1 MALKLNITVV
11 MACLSVALVSPA
23 IAEDYEV
30 SPHFTNCGDGSYD
43 RAVKDGV
50 TLGISP
56 IPPYVIVDPTT
67 NQVSGVDSD
76 IVNAALDWAGISKRK
91 YEIITVEA
99 RVPSLQSKR
108 IDIVVT
114 NIHVTPD
121 RVKVIDFSGPA
132 WWYGPTI
139 VVQKGNPLNIK
150 SFDDLKGKQVG
161 VQGGTAQDE
170 YARHIGA
177 EVVPFPSPVEEF
189 SSIVTGRVP
198 ILLEDDELYDH
209 YKKDNPTAPIETV
222 ANLKIPNELVLK
234 YGYGYARYG
243 FRKDDCSLR
252 AAFTQGLAEIRGNHT
267 VEKILVKYGLD
278 PKRNLFY

>member
-1 MALKLNITVV
+1 MGFALKAAFVV
-11 MACLSVALVSPA
+11 ACLAAASPDRA
-23 IAEDYEV
+23 FAEEYEV
-30 SPHFTNCGDGSYD
+30 SPNFMHCGDGSYE
-43 RAVKDGV
+43 RAVKDGI

-56 IPPYVIVDPTT
+56 IPPYVVVDATT
-67 NQVSGVDSD
+67 NEVSGVDAE
-76 IVNAALDWAGISKRK
+76 IVNTALDWAGITKRK

-108 IDIVVT
+108 IDVIVT

-139 VVQKGNPLNIK
+139 VVQRGNPLKIR

-161 VQGGTAQDE
+161 VQGGAAQDE

-177 EVVPFPSPVEEF
+177 DAVPFNSPVEEF
-189 SSIVTGRVP
+189 SSLVTGRVP
-198 ILLEDDELYDH
+198 ILLEDDELYTRF
-209 YKKDNPTAPIETV
+209 KKDNPSAPIETV
-222 ANLKIPNELVLK
+222 ADLQIPGELVLK

-252 AAFTQGLAEIRGNHT
+252 AAFNQGLAEIRGNHT
-267 VEKILVKYGLD
+267 VEKILTKYGLD
-278 PKRNLFY
+278 PKRNFSY